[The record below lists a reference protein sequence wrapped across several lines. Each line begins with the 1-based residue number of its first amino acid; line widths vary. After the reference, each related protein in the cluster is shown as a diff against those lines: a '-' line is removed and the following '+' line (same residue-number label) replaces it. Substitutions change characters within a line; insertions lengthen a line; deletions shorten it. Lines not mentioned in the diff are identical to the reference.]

1 MESINIKTDSQRTLC
16 INGDDSRWI
25 AFDAEDL
32 NFYGRLKVL
41 YSSLISKHGEFEAKE
56 EKARAIEGEDE
67 NGAPLSALALI
78 DIQTEFAN
86 HVISGMDAVFGE
98 GTCYRLFANTFNPDA
113 YGEVIKAVLTH
124 ISRYREKKLKDELKK
139 APGKK
144 VMS

>member
-16 INGDDSRWI
+16 INGDESRWI
-25 AFDAEDL
+25 TFDAEDL

-41 YSSLISKHGEFEAKE
+41 YGSLSGKQKEFEVKE
-56 EKARAIEGEDE
+56 KEARALEGEDD
-67 NGAPLSALALI
+67 NGAPLMALALI

-86 HVISGMDAVFGE
+86 HVIKGMDGVFGE
-98 GTCYRLFANTFNPDA
+98 GTCYRLFGDSFNPDA

>member
-16 INGDDSRWI
+16 INDDESRWI
-25 AFDAEDL
+25 TFDAEDL

-41 YSSLISKHGEFEAKE
+41 YGSLGGKQKEFEVKE
-56 EKARAIEGEDE
+56 AEARALEGEDD

-86 HVISGMDAVFGE
+86 HVIEGMDAVFGE
-98 GTCYRLFANTFNPDA
+98 GTCKRLFGNAFNPDA

-144 VMS
+144 VMK